1 MNKLIID
8 SKWFQSLFPEGFT
21 YPTSTIISGKGG
33 SGKPLVELSFVAEWI
48 RNGKSVIGIPL
59 QYPSAD
65 FVHTAMA
72 NLFDLNYDDYSS
84 QLAYLHFNPD
94 VKEVN
99 RLNNQDIEANLLEQK
114 QWMEAINMA
123 KSILKVDDKDIMIF
137 GAAFNLLLFAPKHKQ
152 EVHSRINTLLKEF
165 HPNTV
170 MISVSTSAM
179 REEIR
184 TWEDTADNLLY
195 TSMDDNNQLWL
206 RAERMKYDHYSNQE
220 IPLPISKKEI
230 KEMKDIALHS
240 RNKIIPK
247 LKKII

>member
-1 MNKLIID
+1 MDKLTID
-8 SKWFQSLFPEGFT
+8 SKWFQTLFPKGFT
-21 YPTSTIISGKGG
+21 YPSSTIISGKGG

-59 QYPSAD
+59 QYPSPD

-72 NLFDLNYDDYSS
+72 KLFDMNYNDYSS

-94 VKEVN
+94 VKKATK
-99 RLNNQDIEANLLEQK
+99 LNNQNIEANLLEK
-114 QWMEAINMA
+114 TQWEEAINMA
-123 KSILKVDDKDIMIF
+123 KSNLKVDEKNIMIF
-137 GAAFNLLLFAPKHKQ
+137 GAAFNLLLFAPKYKK
-152 EVHSRINTLLKEF
+152 EVLSRIKILLKNF

-195 TSMDDNNQLWL
+195 TSMDNNNQLWL
-206 RAERMKYDHYSNQE
+206 RAERMKYDHYSDKE

-247 LKKII
+247 LKKMV